1 MCQKGGVVWFL
12 FLNKSR
18 VWGQEEWYLPISYLV
33 SWSVFLRL
41 ALNQAWLCTSKTNS
55 IIWLG
60 HRVGLIWQSWM
71 GTWPNTIFSCSVWE
85 YDLYNFLFHLF
96 FHINY
101 RNSTNALAPSNIL
114 LYLRLL
120 VVLHGHGNDIQSN
133 HACDEQIQIMG
144 GTHLVNQK
152 SEARVI
158 RVVGFT
164 LCFWK
169 KGGGKGEKQIR

>member
-1 MCQKGGVVWFL
+1 MGA
-12 FLNKSR
+12 SR
-18 VWGQEEWYLPISYLV
+18 TIPFNLLLYCLTCFSQTG
-33 SWSVFLRL
+33 
-41 ALNQAWLCTSKTNS
+41 SKPGLDIYQSKKKNA

-60 HRVGLIWQSWM
+60 HRVALIWQSWM
-71 GTWPNTIFSCSVWE
+71 DQVPSSILRYGNMFHTV
-85 YDLYNFLFHLF
+85 LFHLSF
-96 FHINY
+96 CTNN
-101 RNSTNALAPSNIL
+101 RNSTNAIALSNIL

-120 VVLHGHGNDIQSN
+120 VVLHSHGNDIQSN

-144 GTHLVNQK
+144 GAHLVDQK

-169 KGGGKGEKQIR
+169 RGERKQIR